1 MRISSI
7 ALLLLPVALAACS
20 TAPAPAPQLFE
31 RITAQDMMMNRP
43 NTDQRDTILRMQA
56 DGSGTV
62 SFVNSPDGAQPVA
75 WSLSGNTFCIDA
87 DEGLIASFDCARL
100 SIAGDEITL
109 AHTKSDSVATGVLA
123 AR

>member
-1 MRISSI
+1 MRPLFY
-7 ALLLLPVALAACS
+7 ALLLVPITLAACS
-20 TAPAPAPQLFE
+20 TAPAPQLFD
-31 RITAQDMMMNRP
+31 RITGQDMMMNRP

-62 SFVNSPDGAQPVA
+62 AFVNNPDGAQPVA
-75 WSLSGNTFCIDA
+75 WSLTGNTFCIDA

-100 SIAGDEITL
+100 SLSAEQIML
-109 AHTKSDSVATGVLA
+109 AHTESDSVATGVFA